1 MNGKRAGVSMGG
13 TGPVVRLRGVL
24 VPRCRQRGTRVWRG
38 FSFSDRKIF
47 ITD

>member
-1 MNGKRAGVSMGG
+1 MGG